1 MDLIKVTANKD
12 LLLACFGKTSL
23 NPGHVSEIVYV
34 SDE

>member
-23 NPGHVSEIVYV
+23 NPCYASEIANV